1 MAFEKMLQGDPNY
14 FVCDIDC
21 SFSLHPMMNGKP
33 MRPLITQDEVDNAF
47 ATNPYKAEREY
58 NNRFDR
64 DGGEDVFV
72 KRSTIL
78 KNSYS
83 YYPVYANDGEKK
95 YAIFWDPASKLDNSF
110 VLIAEIIHD
119 EVRGWMA
126 KIVNG
131 VNLIETLPNGDKM
144 VIQKPEQIEIVKQM
158 LLDYNRGAIDYD
170 NILTIQFDAGAGGGG
185 FDAAAVLLNTW
196 TDKQGKSHYGII
208 DENDPYMKLRLDDY
222 PEAIKKLVLFNFK
235 RDKVQAYER
244 TQQAINQGLIM
255 FPKSLNARNE
265 MEFEEQAA
273 DGTTQLRYEKAG
285 YEDMIS
291 LAQIDLLKEEVVA
304 MQKTKRPNGTIV
316 FELSPDAKQRNFH
329 DDRVDCCA
337 MLGNF
342 IMELRAQEALTLEE
356 KPVTA
361 FTDLLAQRRRSGTVS
376 KASQNPFAN
385 KGGAN
390 PFTKY
395 SKR

>member
-1 MAFEKMLQGDPNY
+1 MLSKQKGFELYTKLDEDYIQRGNEVYVTVSTTFHIEPSLIRHLKTRFLPCNY
-14 FVCDIDC
+14 RI
-21 SFSLHPMMNGKP
+21 FSMHNAY
-33 MRPLITQDEVDNAF
+33 PLIGCKYKTWCGMCNDFEVLEYEKLYNDQKYSVIYNDEILVDIF
-47 ATNPYKAEREY
+47 ID

-83 YYPVYANDGEKK
+83 YYPVYANDGTKTFG
-95 YAIFWDPASKLDNSF
+95 IFWDPASKLDNSF
-110 VLIAEIIHD
+110 VLVAEIFHD
-119 EVRGWMA
+119 DVRGWMA

-158 LLDYNRGAIDYD
+158 LLDYNRGALDYD
-170 NILTIQFDAGAGGGG
+170 NILTIQFDSGARGGG

-196 TDKQGKSHYGII
+196 TDKQGKSHVGII

-222 PEAIKKLVLFNFK
+222 PEAIRKLVLFNFK

-265 MEFEEQAA
+265 MEFEE
-273 DGTTQLRYEKAG
+273 
-285 YEDMIS
+285 
-291 LAQIDLLKEEVVA
+291 
-304 MQKTKRPNGTIV
+304 
-316 FELSPDAKQRNFH
+316 
-329 DDRVDCCA
+329 
-337 MLGNF
+337 
-342 IMELRAQEALTLEE
+342 
-356 KPVTA
+356 
-361 FTDLLAQRRRSGTVS
+361 
-376 KASQNPFAN
+376 
-385 KGGAN
+385 
-390 PFTKY
+390 
-395 SKR
+395 

>member
-1 MAFEKMLQGDPNY
+1 MLQGDPNY

-144 VIQKPEQIEIVKQM
+144 VIQKPEQIEI
-158 LLDYNRGAIDYD
+158 
-170 NILTIQFDAGAGGGG
+170 
-185 FDAAAVLLNTW
+185 
-196 TDKQGKSHYGII
+196 
-208 DENDPYMKLRLDDY
+208 
-222 PEAIKKLVLFNFK
+222 
-235 RDKVQAYER
+235 
-244 TQQAINQGLIM
+244 
-255 FPKSLNARNE
+255 
-265 MEFEEQAA
+265 
-273 DGTTQLRYEKAG
+273 
-285 YEDMIS
+285 
-291 LAQIDLLKEEVVA
+291 LK
-304 MQKTKRPNGTIV
+304 
-316 FELSPDAKQRNFH
+316 
-329 DDRVDCCA
+329 
-337 MLGNF
+337 
-342 IMELRAQEALTLEE
+342 
-356 KPVTA
+356 
-361 FTDLLAQRRRSGTVS
+361 
-376 KASQNPFAN
+376 
-385 KGGAN
+385 
-390 PFTKY
+390 
-395 SKR
+395 